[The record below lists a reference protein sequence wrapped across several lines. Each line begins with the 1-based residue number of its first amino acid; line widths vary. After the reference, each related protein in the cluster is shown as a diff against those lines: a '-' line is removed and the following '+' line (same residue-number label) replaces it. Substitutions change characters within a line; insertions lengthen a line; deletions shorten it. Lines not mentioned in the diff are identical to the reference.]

1 MAKSLKSEIPLE
13 TFSKVVELIYD
24 CALNPNRWIDT
35 ADMIAQLVG
44 AETWQLGVHDMK
56 NVHHGVTFQGGAEER
71 YERLYA
77 EKYGALNPHSVPI
90 TLLPV
95 GKVVTTRMILTE
107 QEFLSSRFYQEFVK
121 PQGIF
126 ATIGFSV
133 LRTEQRMGWLAA
145 NRLQGQPRYGDAE
158 VRLLTLLSPHV
169 CRAIT
174 ISDAL
179 NLKAIRSE
187 TFEVTLNALTSGVYL
202 ADSLGRIIYTNR
214 VAEQQIR
221 RGNVVRIENARLI
234 PIDRTARAR
243 LAKVI
248 DEAIADE
255 AAILSSGF
263 SVALPAREGGGLVA
277 AVLPLHGGE
286 RRNLC
291 GAFAAMAAIFVQDP
305 IVVPRFPGEAF
316 AKLYGL
322 TGSELRTLL
331 AMAPGLSVKEAA
343 ELLGI
348 GDTTA
353 RTHLQHIHEKTGTSK
368 QTELLR
374 LFMSSTPPI
383 KAA

>member
-13 TFSKVVELIYD
+13 TFSKVVESIYD

-44 AETWQLGVHDMK
+44 AEDCLLGVHDMK
-56 NVHHGVTFQGGAEER
+56 NVHHGVMFQRGVEER
-71 YERLYA
+71 YVRLYA
-77 EKYGALNPHSVPI
+77 EKYAALNPHSVP
-90 TLLPV
+90 LQLVPV
-95 GKVVTTRMILTE
+95 GKVVTNGMLLDE

-126 ATIGFSV
+126 EAIGFSV
-133 LRTEQRMGWLAA
+133 LRTERRMGWLAA

-179 NLKAIRSE
+179 NLKTIRSE
-187 TFEVTLNALTSGVYL
+187 VLEVTLNALTSGVYL
-202 ADSLGRIIYTNR
+202 ANSLGRIIYTNR
-214 VAEQQIR
+214 AAEQQIEN
-221 RGNVVRIENARLI
+221 GNVLRIENNRLV
-234 PIDRTARAR
+234 PIDRMARAR
-243 LAKVI
+243 LATVI

-255 AAILSSGF
+255 AAIPRSGF

-305 IVVPRFPGEAF
+305 IVVPPFPGEAF

-368 QTELLR
+368 QTELLH

>member
-13 TFSKVVELIYD
+13 TFSKVVGSIYD
-24 CALNPNRWIDT
+24 CALDPNRWIDT
-35 ADMIAQLVG
+35 AGMIAQLVG
-44 AETWQLGVHDMK
+44 SEICLLGVHDMK
-56 NVHHGVTFQGGAEER
+56 NVHHGVTFHVGVEER

-77 EKYGALNPHSVPI
+77 EKYGAINLYSVP
-90 TLLPV
+90 LQLVPV
-95 GKVVTTRMILTE
+95 GKVVTAGMLVAE
-107 QEFLSSRFYQEFVK
+107 QEVLRSRFYQEFTR
-121 PQGIF
+121 PQGVRD
-126 ATIGFSV
+126 TIGFSV

-145 NRLQGQPRYGDAE
+145 NRLEGQPRYGDAE

-169 CRAIT
+169 RRAIT
-174 ISDAL
+174 ISDVL
-179 NLKAIRSE
+179 NLKTIRSE
-187 TFEVTLNALTSGVYL
+187 VLEVTLNALTSGVYL
-202 ADSLGRIIYTNR
+202 ADSFGRIIYTNR
-214 VAEQQIR
+214 AAEQQIEN
-221 RGNVVRIENARLI
+221 GNVLRIENNRLV
-234 PIDRTARAR
+234 PIDRMARAR
-243 LAKVI
+243 LATVI
-248 DEAIADE
+248 DEAIAGE
-255 AAILSSGF
+255 AATKSSGF
-263 SVALPAREGGGLVA
+263 SVALPAREGPGLVA

-305 IVVPRFPGEAF
+305 IVVPPFLGEAF

-353 RTHLQHIHEKTGTSK
+353 RTHLQHIYGKTGTSK
-368 QTELLR
+368 QTELLH
-374 LFMSSTPPI
+374 LFMSSTPPV